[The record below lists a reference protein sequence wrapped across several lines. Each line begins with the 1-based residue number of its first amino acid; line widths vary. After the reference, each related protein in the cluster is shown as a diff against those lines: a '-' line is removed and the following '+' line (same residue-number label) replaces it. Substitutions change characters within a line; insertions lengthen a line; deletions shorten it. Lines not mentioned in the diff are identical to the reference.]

1 MEKNSTLKE
10 MTPWE
15 KEYRRYHRNYRLIVC
30 LSIVT
35 IAVIWYFAGHF
46 WGIAALLFAI
56 WSESFY
62 EEGATENCM
71 DEYQY
76 AYPKDGFR
84 KMFKSWPY
92 FAIMLLIAYF
102 ICQKFMPWIF

>member
-10 MTPWE
+10 MPPWE
-15 KEYRRYHRNYRLIVC
+15 KEYRHYYRNYRLIVC

-46 WGIAALLFAI
+46 WGVMALLFAI
-56 WSESFY
+56 WSLAFY
-62 EEGATENCM
+62 EEGATENCI
-71 DEYQY
+71 DEYEY

-84 KMFKSWPY
+84 NMRGSWPW
-92 FAIMLLIAYF
+92 FIGLAVIAYF
-102 ICQKFMPWIF
+102 ICKKFMSWIF